1 MPEAEKAFKAALE
14 LSPSNAVAGNE
25 LGITERKLG
34 KFADAEAA
42 YQRAIAAEPNYAP
55 AHLNL
60 GVLYDLYLGEPQK
73 ALEQFERYI
82 EIAGENKQVAGW
94 VVELRKRVGAPAP
107 PAKRSPHEHRN
118 DRLSSTALGFAMSA
132 ANAQQ
137 PPASAPAATRGAA
150 PPRPRLPRLRAK
162 PAKATAQSEAGEPR
176 ADTSRP
182 PPGRASSPTGPGNGG
197 RAGWPEGP
205 ASVDRLELGTA
216 TVTGDREQPKVM
228 YIVPWKKS
236 DIGDLA
242 GKPMNSLVDE
252 ILAPV
257 DRDVF
262 KREVVYYKA
271 VQADA
276 SQNGAPRPPVA
287 AG

>member
-1 MPEAEKAFKAALE
+1 MNVAL
-14 LSPSNAVAGNE
+14 
-25 LGITERKLG
+25 
-34 KFADAEAA
+34 
-42 YQRAIAAEPNYAP
+42 IA
-55 AHLNL
+55 
-60 GVLYDLYLGEPQK
+60 
-73 ALEQFERYI
+73 
-82 EIAGENKQVAGW
+82 
-94 VVELRKRVGAPAP
+94 
-107 PAKRSPHEHRN
+107 
-118 DRLSSTALGFAMSA
+118 LSSAALGFAMSA

-137 PPASAPAATRGAA
+137 PPTSAPAETAA
-150 PPRPRLPRLRAK
+150 PAAETPAPSPK
-162 PAKATAQSEAGEPR
+162 PTKAKATAQSEAGEPR

-182 PPGRASSPTGPGNGG
+182 SPGPASSPTARGTAAAP
-197 RAGWPEGP
+197 AAAPKGP
-205 ASVDRLELGTA
+205 ASTDRLELGTA

-276 SQNGAPRPPVA
+276 SQNGAPGHPSQQ
-287 AG
+287 GEK

>member
-1 MPEAEKAFKAALE
+1 MNTVSKTLGLSLLCLAL
-14 LSPSNAVAGNE
+14 
-25 LGITERKLG
+25 K
-34 KFADAEAA
+34 
-42 YQRAIAAEPNYAP
+42 
-55 AHLNL
+55 
-60 GVLYDLYLGEPQK
+60 
-73 ALEQFERYI
+73 
-82 EIAGENKQVAGW
+82 
-94 VVELRKRVGAPAP
+94 
-107 PAKRSPHEHRN
+107 
-118 DRLSSTALGFAMSA
+118 

-137 PPASAPAATRGAA
+137 PAPATAPADPPAPAAA
-150 PPRPRLPRLRAK
+150 PAK
-162 PAKATAQSEAGEPR
+162 PPKATAQSEAGEPR

-182 PPGRASSPTGPGNGG
+182 AGAQSEAGEPRANTSPKAPPAAARAPGAAGQKEKVPGSS
-197 RAGWPEGP
+197 
-205 ASVDRLELGTA
+205 DRLELGTA

-271 VQADA
+271 VQSDA
-276 SQNGAPRPPVA
+276 SQNGAPGRPSEQ
-287 AG
+287 GEK